1 MMIKVNGKSVELY
14 DSDSN
19 KTFLERVASIFK
31 LHPNFIEDIDI
42 DKLKDGDK
50 LEIDTL
56 ISEIQNYEY
65 DTKNID
71 NNINFLTYLI
81 EKYNKNTAD
90 IIVKLFLSNT

>member
-1 MMIKVNGKSVELY
+1 MIKVNGKPVDIY

-19 KTFLERVASIFK
+19 KTFLERVASILR

-42 DKLKDGDK
+42 EKLKDNDSLK
-50 LEIDTL
+50 IDTL
-56 ISEIQNYEY
+56 INDIQNYEY

-81 EKYNKNTAD
+81 
-90 IIVKLFLSNT
+90 